1 MSFVFTFKTKIAK
14 TAIVHTFIGT
24 WADFEKKHPNAI
36 IVSPLEPV
44 I

>member
-1 MSFVFTFKTKIAK
+1 MSYVFTFKKRVTKSA
-14 TAIVHTFIGT
+14 AVHTFVGT